1 MIIQTLL
8 MYKGKDRKRSAP
20 AAESIFN
27 RRFVPLFVE
36 MEKTSIEHRLFFREK
51 KINVVERY
59 YTFRRIISSKNYV
72 IH

>member
-1 MIIQTLL
+1 

-36 MEKTSIEHRLFFREK
+36 KDG
-51 KINVVERY
+51 
-59 YTFRRIISSKNYV
+59 KNLD
-72 IH
+72 

>member
-1 MIIQTLL
+1 

-51 KINVVERY
+51 KNQCRGKILHFSADYIE
-59 YTFRRIISSKNYV
+59 
-72 IH
+72 